1 MNKIMYRTALTASL
15 MIGAQVMMI
24 LLRGE
29 SACLNQGCKVVE
41 GLMTLS
47 PLLFNL
53 AGLVYFQ
60 LLFWILFR
68 TRFRPQAAMEW
79 ISILLLAGLS
89 VEGVLLSY
97 QIFVARAFCSYCI
110 LLFLMVLLMN
120 ALAGRQ
126 QLFKGAAVV
135 VAVISIFSLLS
146 FGPSMVLSRYQSL
159 DSGTFAVKTCSSP
172 VKKLYLI
179 FSSECP
185 HCRNVIKALENC
197 NSCDFH
203 FNPVDRIK
211 TLDLPDLERR
221 ASYSAEFN
229 RLVLSLMGI
238 KEVPV
243 VIAKNPDGF
252 SIIKGETNI
261 IQYIEEAC
269 FQKAPLSYINPSWS
283 PGQEETR
290 SSEDENGLCGE
301 GSECH

>member
-1 MNKIMYRTALTASL
+1 MSRTTLLASL
-15 MIGAQVMMI
+15 IILAQMIMI
-24 LLRGE
+24 LVKGE
-29 SACLNQGCKVVE
+29 SACLNHGCKVVE
-41 GLMTLS
+41 SLMTLS

-53 AGLVYFQ
+53 VGLAYFQ
-60 LLFWILFR
+60 VIFWSLFKAR
-68 TRFRPQAAMEW
+68 SRPQAFMEW
-79 ISILLLAGLS
+79 IAILLLAGIS

-110 LLFLMVLLMN
+110 LIFLMVLLLN

-135 VAVISIFSLLS
+135 VAIVSIFSLLS
-146 FGPSMVLSRYQSL
+146 FGPSMVLARYQSL
-159 DSGTFAVKTCSSP
+159 DAGTFAVKTCSSP
-172 VKKLYLI
+172 VKELYLV
-179 FSSECP
+179 FSSDCP
-185 HCRNVIKALENC
+185 HCKNVIKALESC

-203 FNPVDRIK
+203 FNPVDHIK

-261 IQYIEEAC
+261 IKYIQEAC
-269 FQKAPLSYINPSWS
+269 FQKAPLLYIDRSLYPD
-283 PGQEETR
+283 QEGPKLFEQ
-290 SSEDENGLCGE
+290 DNGVCSA
-301 GSECH
+301 GSECD